1 MLKINDLHFS
11 FGSKVIFSG
20 LNLNFNTDE
29 VSGIVGKNGVGK
41 TTLFRI
47 MSGIYKLQKGKII
60 LNEVALHPSDIS
72 FMSTEPYFYPYMKG
86 EEYLNIVANSAQEK
100 KISFDYALS
109 LELPLDDLVDN
120 YSTGMR
126 KKLAFSALYALSRP
140 VIILDEPYNGVDLE
154 SNEMIKHIIKTHH
167 QDKIVILSSHILSTL
182 TDISQ
187 QITHITEGGKV
198 SLFNQ
203 DQFDDLENRLM
214 QDVHAKKTGI

>member
-1 MLKINDLHFS
+1 MLKLTDIHFS
-11 FGSKVIFSG
+11 FGSKVILSG
-20 LNLNFNTDE
+20 LSIDFNPGQVT
-29 VSGIVGKNGVGK
+29 GIVGKNGVGK

-47 MSGIYKLQKGKII
+47 MSGIYKLQQGKITN
-60 LNEVALHPSDIS
+60 NEKTLQPSDIS
-72 FMSTEPYFYPYMKG
+72 FMPTEPYFYPYMKG

-100 KISFDYALS
+100 KISLDYALS
-109 LELPLDDLVDN
+109 LELPLNDLVDN

-167 QDKIVILSSHILSTL
+167 KDKIVILSSHILSTL

-187 QITHITEGGKV
+187 QIFHITDGGIV
-198 SLFNQ
+198 SLFKH
-203 DQFDDLENRLM
+203 DQFGDLENRLM
-214 QDVHAKKTGI
+214 QDVHARKTVI

>member
-20 LNLNFNTDE
+20 LNLNFNADE

-47 MSGIYKLQKGKII
+47 MSGIYKNQKGKLII
-60 LNEVALHPSDIS
+60 NEVPLHPSDIS

-100 KISFDYALS
+100 KLSLDYALS
-109 LELPLDDLVDN
+109 LELPLNDLVDN

-167 QDKIVILSSHILSTL
+167 KDKIVILSSHILSTL

-187 QITHITEGGKV
+187 QIFHITDRGKV
-198 SLFNQ
+198 SLFKH

-214 QDVHAKKTGI
+214 QDVQARKTVI